1 MESSVITD
9 DEEAALRIIAEALV
23 DPSATA
29 NPGSDNKTGQRRSQ
43 DGEIISK
50 SKGRR
55 RPKAAKPRTSRTSK
69 APQSGFKGV
78 YSSNFLKPGE
88 QKWQARGEIRRRGS
102 RTKIY
107 TALHGMRTQ
116 HRNTQTPT
124 RSSKGHFVHA
134 RVRA

>member
-1 MESSVITD
+1 MESNVITD
-9 DEEAALRIIAEALV
+9 DEEAALRIIAEALM

-29 NPGSDNKTGQRRSQ
+29 NPGGSTQTGQRRSQ
-43 DGEIISK
+43 DGEVISK

-88 QKWQARGEIRRRGS
+88 QKWQARGALLPDTTFNRERWVRICRESNLYLGFRSRRII
-102 RTKIY
+102 KIWWWSCQ
-107 TALHGMRTQ
+107 G
-116 HRNTQTPT
+116 
-124 RSSKGHFVHA
+124 
-134 RVRA
+134 